1 MDLLQQ
7 LVIDG
12 LQRGELTITAS
23 RETRNWVEGRC
34 FQTLMRIKEVL
45 EDENLEDEE
54 CFLRI
59 EGILDAFENA
69 GVCVLG
75 RHDFG

>member
-54 CFLRI
+54 
-59 EGILDAFENA
+59 
-69 GVCVLG
+69 
-75 RHDFG
+75 

>member
-1 MDLLQQ
+1 
-7 LVIDG
+7 
-12 LQRGELTITAS
+12 
-23 RETRNWVEGRC
+23 
-34 FQTLMRIKEVL
+34 MRIKEVL
-45 EDENLEDEE
+45 EDEDLEDEE

-69 GVCVLG
+69 GVCVLD